1 MPRPAGKQTAGQDEG
16 FIAPVSRFYSRSY
29 APDYAGFA
37 LLLIA
42 YGLVRLT
49 MHYRE
54 IKKLILA
61 QIQAFVEP
69 FHRMFT
75 LDNVSLQYPHAAVER
90 VPVSTQPST
99 FSLPCIR

>member
-1 MPRPAGKQTAGQDEG
+1 MPRATGKQTAGQDES
-16 FIAPVSRFYSRSY
+16 FIAPVSRFCNRSY
-29 APDYAGFA
+29 APDYGGFA

-42 YGLVRLT
+42 YCLVRPT
-49 MHYRE
+49 RFIME
-54 IKKLILA
+54 IKTLILA

-90 VPVSTQPST
+90 VPVSMQPST
-99 FSLPCIR
+99 STLPCSR